1 MSLRIKQNLATSS
14 SVALNP
20 LYLVG
25 LVLINLKVKKFSLA
39 FFDGNPDT
47 EKGRIV
53 MEDTQESVKISEMG
67 IEINTLTKSY
77 LKVKQLNF
85 GEMISVFIPIRKG
98 SKVKNKNFKKLPN
111 FKNGLTEIKVK
122 QLKKFRLF
130 SKKLKQE
137 FEYVVSTDSEK
148 ILKILKNYPWIKA
161 YKRKKSLS
169 TDNSLQKLIK
179 HVPQICK
186 GDYILWTRY

>member
-1 MSLRIKQNLATSS
+1 M
-14 SVALNP
+14 ALNP

-53 MEDTQESVKISEMG
+53 MEDTQESVKKISEMG

-85 GEMISVFIPIRKG
+85 L
-98 SKVKNKNFKKLPN
+98 VK
-111 FKNGLTEIKVK
+111 
-122 QLKKFRLF
+122 
-130 SKKLKQE
+130 
-137 FEYVVSTDSEK
+137 
-148 ILKILKNYPWIKA
+148 
-161 YKRKKSLS
+161 
-169 TDNSLQKLIK
+169 
-179 HVPQICK
+179 
-186 GDYILWTRY
+186 